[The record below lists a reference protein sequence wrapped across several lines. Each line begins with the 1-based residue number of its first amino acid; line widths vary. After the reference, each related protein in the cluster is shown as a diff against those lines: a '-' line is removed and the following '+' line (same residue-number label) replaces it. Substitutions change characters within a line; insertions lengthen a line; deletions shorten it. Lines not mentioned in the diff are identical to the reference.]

1 MLGLRMGIWEGHS
14 SARKGWEKTAKGLPH
29 SMREDLIQISGAPR
43 QVEVC
48 AKVTLLAGHKCFF

>member
-1 MLGLRMGIWEGHS
+1 MGIWGGHS

-29 SMREDLIQISGAPR
+29 SVREDLIQISGAPR

-48 AKVTLLAGHKCFF
+48 AKVTLLAGHKHFF